1 MSAYVLPNIIL
12 FIAIVGLLAVL
23 GRHIPEAQRR
33 ALHAKDGKEDT
44 SGSAD
49 RYWLLFQGKLRS
61 LWRFVLEAKGLR
73 DPVGSKFRMRQ
84 LLEVNQR
91 KTRVK
96 QTAAKISAAYKA
108 KSTETEPKPAPVHRT
123 ESTHEKKT
131 TTSVRPVTT
140 TSAPSLPVVPHVPPA
155 PKIHSEVANPAEQ
168 RQAAAE
174 QKALGVEQAM
184 AVAKQYLDNKQYF
197 EARKLLDS
205 LGQDAQASPVFW
217 ARLGFS
223 QYHLGAYGEAIRCYE
238 KSLGLDANQPNR
250 YYNLALAYEAAGN
263 RVKAL
268 STLQKAIQIEPNNP
282 KYTQT
287 RQALTS

>member
-33 ALHAKDGKEDT
+33 ALHARDGKEDT

-49 RYWLLFQGKLRS
+49 RYWLLLQGKLRGF
-61 LWRFVLEAKGLR
+61 WRFVLEAKGLR
-73 DPVGSKFRMRQ
+73 DPIGSKFRMRQ
-84 LLEVNQR
+84 LLAANQR
-91 KTRVK
+91 KTRAK
-96 QTAAKISAAYKA
+96 QPAAKISAAYKVEA
-108 KSTETEPKPAPVHRT
+108 AEVESVPHVVQRT
-123 ESTHEKKT
+123 ESAHVKRVEAP
-131 TTSVRPVTT
+131 VR
-140 TSAPSLPVVPHVPPA
+140 SAAAIPAMPSQHVPHA

-174 QKALGVEQAM
+174 QQAVGVEQAM
-184 AVAKQYLDNKQYF
+184 TVAKQYLDNKQYF

-205 LGQDAQASPVFW
+205 LGQDAHASPVFW

-268 STLQKAIQIEPNNP
+268 STLQKAIQMDPNNP

>member
-12 FIAIVGLLAVL
+12 FVAIVGLLAVIA
-23 GRHIPEAQRR
+23 RHIPEAQRR
-33 ALHAKDGKEDT
+33 AANATDEED
-44 SGSAD
+44 GSAVRG
-49 RYWLLFQGKLRS
+49 RYWLTLQGKLRS

-84 LLEVNQR
+84 LLAANQR

-96 QTAAKISAAYKA
+96 QAAVKISAAYKA
-108 KSTETEPKPAPVHRT
+108 PESLSELPQQKPAQHPQSPVRASRSET
-123 ESTHEKKT
+123 
-131 TTSVRPVTT
+131 PVA
-140 TSAPSLPVVPHVPPA
+140 APQVAPA
-155 PKIHSEVANPAEQ
+155 PAPRPHAPTVHSQVNGAAE
-168 RQAAAE
+168 RQAAATK
-174 QKALGVEQAM
+174 QALGVEQAM
-184 AVAKQYLDNKQYF
+184 VVAKQYLDNKQYF

-205 LGQDAQASPVFW
+205 LGQDAQVSPVYW

-223 QYHLGAYGEAIRCYE
+223 QYHLGAFGEAIRCYE

-268 STLQKAIQIEPNNP
+268 STLQKAIQIDPNNP

-287 RQALTS
+287 RQALTT

>member
-33 ALHAKDGKEDT
+33 AAHARDGKEDD
-44 SGSAD
+44 SGSID
-49 RYWLLFQGKLRS
+49 RYWLLLQGKLRG

-84 LLEVNQR
+84 LLAANQR
-91 KTRVK
+91 KTRAK
-96 QTAAKISAAYKA
+96 QPAAKISAAYRVDDASPAEAVTQPVQHAQAVHA
-108 KSTETEPKPAPVHRT
+108 KRVDAPV
-123 ESTHEKKT
+123 KT
-131 TTSVRPVTT
+131 VAPAMPRMPVAHQ
-140 TSAPSLPVVPHVPPA
+140 SP
-155 PKIHSEVANPAEQ
+155 PKIHSEVADHAEQ

-174 QKALGVEQAM
+174 HQALGVEQAM

-205 LGQDAQASPVFW
+205 LGQDAHGSPVFW

-263 RVKAL
+263 RVRAL
-268 STLQKAIQIEPNNP
+268 STLQKAIQIDPNNP

>member
-44 SGSAD
+44 GGSVD

-84 LLEVNQR
+84 LLEANQR

-108 KSTETEPKPAPVHRT
+108 KTTETESKPELVHRS
-123 ESTHEKKT
+123 ESVQEKKT
-131 TTSVRPVTT
+131 AASVRPAAASTPPMPATHRVT
-140 TSAPSLPVVPHVPPA
+140 PA

-174 QKALGVEQAM
+174 HKASGVEQAM

-268 STLQKAIQIEPNNP
+268 STLQKAIVIDPNNP

-287 RQALTS
+287 RQALTT